1 MAIRF
6 AHELNGSDSART
18 AEPTA
23 RSGSADSRRTRVS
36 RLFGSLLMAATVVPS
51 AGCSF
56 WSGIQR
62 NLTRQEGLDDFM
74 VSYRNSAWAAR
85 AWHCSR
91 ENYSNHCYLS
101 DLEAGF
107 RQGYED
113 VAAGGTGCLP
123 LVCPQS
129 YWGWQYQSADGQN
142 RMNAWF
148 EGYPLG
154 VKAAE
159 QDGIA
164 HWGAVGTSLAPL
176 PSTGHGMNA
185 SGYGAGGSG
194 HASAG
199 APMPT
204 TNLDTA
210 TMSSLLPGESEIVT
224 EELPEPP
231 QGGVPTERYYE
242 PIPLNAGQTKGG
254 PSISEPGTTRL
265 PSGRPRR
272 LPADGAQPVPEPEN

>member
-6 AHELNGSDSART
+6 AHELNGSDRARIVAT
-18 AEPTA
+18 TA
-23 RSGSADSRRTRVS
+23 RPGLADRRRPRVTRFV
-36 RLFGSLLMAATVVPS
+36 GSLLMAAAVIPS

-62 NLTRQEGLDDFM
+62 NLTRQEGLDEFM

-91 ENYSNHCYLS
+91 DAHGNHAYLS

-113 VAAGGTGCLP
+113 VAAGGNGCLP
-123 LVCPQS
+123 LICPQS

-154 VKAAE
+154 AKAAE

-164 HWGAVGTSLAPL
+164 HWGAVGTSLPPVPAAGHNA
-176 PSTGHGMNA
+176 TGQ
-185 SGYGAGGSG
+185 GYGVGGSG
-194 HASAG
+194 HGSTG
-199 APMPT
+199 GRRPT
-204 TNLDTA
+204 NDLDTS
-210 TMSSLLPGESEIVT
+210 TMSSLLPGEPEIVT
-224 EELPEPP
+224 EELPVPP
-231 QGGVPTERYYE
+231 QGGVTTERYYE
-242 PIPLNAGQTKGG
+242 SIPSNGVQTQGG
-254 PSISEPGTTRL
+254 PSISQPGSTRL

-272 LPADGAQPVPEPEN
+272 LPSDEAQPIPEPDN

>member
-6 AHELNGSDSART
+6 AHELNGSDRART
-18 AEPTA
+18 AAQAT
-23 RSGSADSRRTRVS
+23 RSGSADRRRPRVTR
-36 RLFGSLLMAATVVPS
+36 FIGSLLMAAAVIPS
-51 AGCSF
+51 TGCSF

-62 NLTRQEGLDDFM
+62 NLSRQEGLNDFM

-91 ENYSNHCYLS
+91 ESFGDHCYLS

-123 LVCPQS
+123 LIAPQS

-164 HWGAVGTSLAPL
+164 HWGAVGTSLPPL
-176 PSTGHGMNA
+176 PPAGHGVP
-185 SGYGAGGSG
+185 G
-194 HASAG
+194 HGNGSAG
-199 APMPT
+199 APVPT
-204 TNLDTA
+204 TDLDSA
-210 TMSSLLPGESEIVT
+210 TMSSLLPGESGQVP
-224 EELPEPP
+224 EELPVPP
-231 QGGVPTERYYE
+231 HGDGVQPM
-242 PIPLNAGQTKGG
+242 PK
-254 PSISEPGTTRL
+254 PG
-265 PSGRPRR
+265 
-272 LPADGAQPVPEPEN
+272 N

>member
-6 AHELNGSDSART
+6 AHELNGSDSACA

-23 RSGSADSRRTRVS
+23 RSGSTDRRRTRVS
-36 RLFGSLLMAATVVPS
+36 RLFGSLLLAASVVPS
-51 AGCSF
+51 TGCSF

-62 NLTRQEGLDDFM
+62 NLSRQEGLDEFM

-91 ENYSNHCYLS
+91 EIHRGHAYLS

-123 LVCPQS
+123 LICPQS

-164 HWGAVGTSLAPL
+164 HWGAVGTSLAPV
-176 PSTGHGMNA
+176 STSGHGMPA
-185 SGYGAGGSG
+185 PGYGVTGQ
-194 HASAG
+194 
-199 APMPT
+199 APLPT
-204 TNLDTA
+204 DQPDTA
-210 TMSSLLPGESEIVT
+210 TMPSLLPGESEIVA
-224 EELPEPP
+224 EELPVPP
-231 QGGVPTERYYE
+231 QGGVPSERYYE
-242 PIPLNAGQTKGG
+242 PLPPSAAEAKGG
-254 PSISEPGTTRL
+254 SSISLPGIKRL

-272 LPADGAQPVPEPEN
+272 LPSEAIQPVSEPKS